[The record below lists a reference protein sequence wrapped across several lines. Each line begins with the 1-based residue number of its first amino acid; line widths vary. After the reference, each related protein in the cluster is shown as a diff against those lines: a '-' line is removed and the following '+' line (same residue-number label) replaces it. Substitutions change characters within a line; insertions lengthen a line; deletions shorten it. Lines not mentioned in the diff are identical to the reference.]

1 MSYNQNDKM
10 LALYTNC
17 VEKSLLH
24 LFCIDFFRQWFYYT
38 FRMFSYFQFQKQQ
51 NLKKNKQRKN
61 TKNPKQ
67 TNKSSIQQGTVLYP
81 NKLWSP
87 SRRRGSWQVCFN
99 IQLCIFRDLN
109 VICQVNSEG
118 KNDTHSGKFIN
129 RKAHLSPWLR
139 LANKIMFMKVSSDF
153 FKVYFSLFSSAS
165 IFWIFSSI
173 NMRYVQKHDL
183 QTGVL
188 EINLR

>member
-1 MSYNQNDKM
+1 MFKTFDTRIANMSFN
-10 LALYTNC
+10 
-17 VEKSLLH
+17 EKSLLH
-24 LFCIDFFRQWFYYT
+24 LFCIDFFKQWFYYT
-38 FRMFSYFQFQKQQ
+38 FRMFTYFRFKKQQQ
-51 NLKKNKQRKN
+51 NLKQKQ
-61 TKNPKQ
+61 TKKPNKQ
-67 TNKSSIQQGTVLYP
+67 TNKSSIQQDTALYP

-109 VICQVNSEG
+109 VKCQVNSEG

-129 RKAHLSPWLR
+129 RKANLSPWLR

-188 EINLR
+188 EINWR

>member
-1 MSYNQNDKM
+1 
-10 LALYTNC
+10 
-17 VEKSLLH
+17 
-24 LFCIDFFRQWFYYT
+24 
-38 FRMFSYFQFQKQQ
+38 MFAYFWFQKQQ
-51 NLKKNKQRKN
+51 QKLKKTKTKQ
-61 TKNPKQ
+61 KQ
-67 TNKSSIQQGTVLYP
+67 TNKSSIQQGTVLYL

-87 SRRRGSWQVCFN
+87 SNRSGSWQVCFN

-109 VICQVNSEG
+109 VKCQVNSEE
-118 KNDTHSGKFIN
+118 KNDTHRGKFIN

-173 NMRYVQKHDL
+173 NIRYVQKHDL

-188 EINLR
+188 EINWR